1 MKSGFSADDSTGS
14 FPPPLPP
21 SPPRDSVDGMTRSQ
35 SEWAFQMLLEEIS
48 GPVPAGVPSP
58 HLQQRD
64 GHLRRVNLIRP
75 SRDQKKLHLTSSSR
89 RRSRRT
95 MGVGTVLL
103 RRHPLTRWIL
113 TTTKRFSR
121 ASLNLPALLLRFVF
135 VFNLSLMFLYRK
147 KRSFDT
153 VLVGLVL
160 TQVST
165 TVMPED
171 SSASYG
177 NQKQV
182 SPVGSQTQGPV
193 AAQMSPAVSS
203 VSDAPSLDTEQKR
216 DIQFKQVTSGLSR
229 DDSDDEDLDG
239 GDIETIENADP
250 ADVKRARRML
260 SNRESARRSRRR
272 KQEQMNELDSQVGQL
287 RGEHSTLLKRLSD
300 VNQKFSTAVV
310 DNRILKADIETLRT
324 KVKMAEDTVK
334 RVTGMNP
341 MLLAKPYSIPFDRT
355 LMGSSQPN
363 LNQPDMV
370 PNQRL
375 ENVDFASYTAVTLQ
389 TGCSSFET
397 LPHWNLEAEK
407 TKPQE

>member
-48 GPVPAGVPSP
+48 GPVPAGSS
-58 HLQQRD
+58 
-64 GHLRRVNLIRP
+64 I
-75 SRDQKKLHLTSSSR
+75 SSSSATG
-89 RRSRRT
+89 RSSPPSQSDSSVSRPEEASSDVVVETQKPPHNGSRNRAPPSSSVDE
-95 MGVGTVLL
+95 MDPNHYQAILKSKLELACAAVAL
-103 RRHPLTRWIL
+103 R
-113 TTTKRFSR
+113 
-121 ASLNLPALLLRFVF
+121 
-135 VFNLSLMFLYRK
+135 
-147 KRSFDT
+147 
-153 VLVGLVL
+153 
-160 TQVST
+160 VST

>member
-35 SEWAFQMLLEEIS
+35 SEAFQMLLEEIS
-48 GPVPAGVPSP
+48 GPVPAGSS
-58 HLQQRD
+58 
-64 GHLRRVNLIRP
+64 I
-75 SRDQKKLHLTSSSR
+75 SSSSATG
-89 RRSRRT
+89 RSSPPSQSDSSVSRPEEASSDVVVETQKPPHNGSRNRAPPSSSVDE
-95 MGVGTVLL
+95 MDPNHYQAILKSKLELACAAVAL
-103 RRHPLTRWIL
+103 R
-113 TTTKRFSR
+113 
-121 ASLNLPALLLRFVF
+121 
-135 VFNLSLMFLYRK
+135 
-147 KRSFDT
+147 
-153 VLVGLVL
+153 
-160 TQVST
+160 VST

-182 SPVGSQTQGPV
+182 SPV
-193 AAQMSPAVSS
+193 
-203 VSDAPSLDTEQKR
+203 DLKLK
-216 DIQFKQVTSGLSR
+216 FKQVTSGLSR